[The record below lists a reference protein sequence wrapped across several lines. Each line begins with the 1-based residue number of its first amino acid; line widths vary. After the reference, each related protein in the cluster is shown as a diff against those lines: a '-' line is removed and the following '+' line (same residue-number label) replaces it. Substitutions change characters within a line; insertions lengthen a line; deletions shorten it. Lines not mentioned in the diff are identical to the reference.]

1 MASNLLVEVTD
12 DNFESE
18 VLQSDVPVLVDF
30 WAEWCAPCRMLAP
43 IIDQLAQEYQG
54 KVKVAKMD
62 TDANQ
67 QTPSQFQ
74 IRAIPTV
81 ILFKNGEKV
90 QQFVGVKSK
99 QEFENEINAVLD

>member
-1 MASNLLVEVTD
+1 MASKLLVEVTD

-67 QTPSQFQ
+67 QTPAKYQ

-81 ILFKNGEKV
+81 MLFKDGEKV

-99 QEFENEINAVLD
+99 QDFASELDRLVG

>member
-99 QEFENEINAVLD
+99 QEFEDEINAVLD